1 MILKFVDMTSR
12 ALDFSSPLGGSDA
25 EESEVR
31 NSCLLP
37 CPLHPVWVPESG
49 INNGFRNCC
58 FYYSYC
64 DIYCPLGQRN
74 PGQWAPF
81 ACQGSG
87 EK

>member
-37 CPLHPVWVPESG
+37 CPLHPV
-49 INNGFRNCC
+49 
-58 FYYSYC
+58 
-64 DIYCPLGQRN
+64 
-74 PGQWAPF
+74 
-81 ACQGSG
+81 
-87 EK
+87 